1 MTLHLVLPL
10 LAAGLFASAAAA
22 EPALAPPVSAPAPVS
37 VPAASVQEAPEAPA
51 PAAPLLAAPAAP
63 APSAPMPLASS
74 SSAGSLLQTI
84 LALSFV
90 LALLIGM
97 AWFMKRYGPKTAG
110 NGAALR
116 VLGTLSLGGRERVM
130 LIEAAGQWIV
140 VGAAPGR
147 VNLLCTL
154 ERQSGAE
161 LALPQ
166 NGLVSGTFAE
176 WLRQTIEK
184 RNGK

>member
-1 MTLHLVLPL
+1 
-10 LAAGLFASAAAA
+10 
-22 EPALAPPVSAPAPVS
+22 
-37 VPAASVQEAPEAPA
+37 
-51 PAAPLLAAPAAP
+51 
-63 APSAPMPLASS
+63 MPLAAAS

-154 ERQSGAE
+154 ERQPGAE
-161 LALPQ
+161 PALPQ

>member
-1 MTLHLVLPL
+1 
-10 LAAGLFASAAAA
+10 
-22 EPALAPPVSAPAPVS
+22 
-37 VPAASVQEAPEAPA
+37 
-51 PAAPLLAAPAAP
+51 
-63 APSAPMPLASS
+63 MPLAASA
-74 SSAGSLLQTI
+74 SAGSLLQTI

-110 NGAALR
+110 NGATLR
-116 VLGTLSLGGRERVM
+116 VLGSLSLGGRERVM

-154 ERQSGAE
+154 ERQPDAQPDAQ
-161 LALPQ
+161 LAVPQ
-166 NGLVSGTFAE
+166 NGVAAGTFAE

>member
-1 MTLHLVLPL
+1 
-10 LAAGLFASAAAA
+10 
-22 EPALAPPVSAPAPVS
+22 
-37 VPAASVQEAPEAPA
+37 
-51 PAAPLLAAPAAP
+51 
-63 APSAPMPLASS
+63 MPLAAA
-74 SSAGSLLQTI
+74 SAGSLLQTI

-90 LALLIGM
+90 LTLLIGM
-97 AWFMKRYGPKTAG
+97 AWFMKRYGPKTPG

-140 VGAAPGR
+140 LGAAPGR

-154 ERQSGAE
+154 ERQPGAE

-166 NGLVSGTFAE
+166 NGLASGTFAE